1 MIDQDQTARE
11 IIPPTYSLSP
21 EKVAEYTADL
31 IDDPRTL
38 EVPAKY
44 QFAAIKVGSNE
55 PQSNLARHLERV
67 VFERAFENDAALM
80 TEAYRPYE
88 PASTFFIVLD
98 RKNRQAAGALR
109 VIRNSPAG
117 FMSLNDVEDEEFGL
131 DKDEVIAA
139 HHVDD
144 LDELLDIATVAML
157 PEYRRQAGPVIRG
170 YRAMFVWAQEHGI
183 KHFVSMIDEQP
194 LEKMKQFFGI
204 PFELMHGAKPAPYMG
219 SKMTYPVY
227 GYAPEFIPK
236 MGQHMRT
243 PSGLLAHRALLTMV
257 KGRDDVALVL
267 GDRQERLSK

>member
-1 MIDQDQTARE
+1 MIDLDRAAEE
-11 IIPPTYSLSP
+11 ITPPTYSLSP
-21 EKVAEYTADL
+21 EKVAQLTANL
-31 IDDPRTL
+31 IDDPRTV
-38 EVPAKY
+38 EVPTKY
-44 QFAAIKVGSNE
+44 QFAAVKVGPNDPE
-55 PQSNLARHLERV
+55 SNLARHLERV
-67 VFERAFENDAALM
+67 VFERAFNNDASLM

-98 RKNRQAAGALR
+98 RKNRQAAVALR
-109 VIRNSPAG
+109 VIQNSPAG

-131 DKDEVIAA
+131 NKEEVMAA
-139 HHVDD
+139 HHMDN
-144 LDELLDIATVAML
+144 LDEVLDIATVAML

-183 KHFVSMIDEQP
+183 RHFVSMIDEGP

-227 GYAPEFIPK
+227 GYQPEFIPK

-243 PSGLLAHRALLTMV
+243 PSGLLAHRALLAMV
-257 KGRDDVALVL
+257 KGRDDAALVL
-267 GDRQERLSK
+267 GDRR